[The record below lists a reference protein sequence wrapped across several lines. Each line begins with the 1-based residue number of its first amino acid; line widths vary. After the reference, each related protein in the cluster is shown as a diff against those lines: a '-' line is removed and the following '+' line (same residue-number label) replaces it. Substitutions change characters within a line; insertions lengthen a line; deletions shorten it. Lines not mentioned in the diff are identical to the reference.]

1 MVTYEA
7 RSAAIALSISASDS
21 KSSPAIPKR
30 AMALFG
36 MAGEDFESEADM
48 DRAIAA
54 LLASYVTIAPLTD
67 S

>member
-1 MVTYEA
+1 M
-7 RSAAIALSISASDS
+7 
-21 KSSPAIPKR
+21 PMF
-30 AMALFG
+30 MALFG

-48 DRAIAA
+48 DTAIAA